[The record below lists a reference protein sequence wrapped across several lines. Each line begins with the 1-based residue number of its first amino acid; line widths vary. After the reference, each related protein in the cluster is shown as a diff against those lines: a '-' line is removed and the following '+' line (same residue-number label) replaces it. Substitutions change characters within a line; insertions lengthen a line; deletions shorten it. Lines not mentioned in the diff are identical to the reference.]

1 MTTDM
6 FKFINPNMFNIYI
19 LVMRSLRSWRSLI
32 SWRSGTCLMFSIIK
46 ETLHL
51 DNHNGNNHNDNINE
65 HIYESQYI
73 QYVDINN
80 TLDYP
85 GDQVLV

>member
-1 MTTDM
+1 M
-6 FKFINPNMFNIYI
+6 
-19 LVMRSLRSWRSLI
+19 
-32 SWRSGTCLMFSIIK
+32 
-46 ETLHL
+46 
-51 DNHNGNNHNDNINE
+51 DNHNGNNHNDNRNE

>member
-1 MTTDM
+1 
-6 FKFINPNMFNIYI
+6 
-19 LVMRSLRSWRSLI
+19 
-32 SWRSGTCLMFSIIK
+32 MFSIIK
-46 ETLHL
+46 KTLHL
-51 DNHNGNNHNDNINE
+51 DNYNDNNHNDNRNE
-65 HIYESQYI
+65 RIYESQYI